1 MVTSDTTHTH
11 IERWGYF
18 KAFSTVRYSKIL
30 WDNLFFFFLC
40 EIFML
45 FSVNIHEQTLPCFF
59 FFLSYQRPRAGLA
72 PLIIE
77 AVGHSTRVRGGV
89 QHEGHLPVCVCVWEI
104 ACVRACVWECM
115 GNSKQPQ
122 GSEFKGQ
129 RTFLISALGNF
140 SAERVTG
147 LPACCGA
154 RWKSE
159 TCIFCALIQLC
170 ISFPA
175 HVPQVCRKKTSP

>member
-1 MVTSDTTHTH
+1 MWNFHAVFCKYSWTHT
-11 IERWGYF
+11 
-18 KAFSTVRYSKIL
+18 S
-30 WDNLFFFFLC
+30 LFFFFFF
-40 EIFML
+40 I
-45 FSVNIHEQTLPCFF
+45 LPET
-59 FFLSYQRPRAGLA
+59 SSRACS
-72 PLIIE
+72 INY
-77 AVGHSTRVRGGV
+77 RGGGT
-89 QHEGHLPVCVCVWEI
+89 QYKGEGRCAAWGPSACVCVCVWEI

-140 SAERVTG
+140 SAECVTG

>member
-1 MVTSDTTHTH
+1 MWNFHAVFCKYSWTHT
-11 IERWGYF
+11 
-18 KAFSTVRYSKIL
+18 S
-30 WDNLFFFFLC
+30 LFF
-40 EIFML
+40 
-45 FSVNIHEQTLPCFF
+45 V

-89 QHEGHLPVCVCVWEI
+89 QHEGHLPVCVCLRNSMRQSL
-104 ACVRACVWECM
+104 CGVWECM

-175 HVPQVCRKKTSP
+175 HVPQVCRKKPVLKI